1 MRPSPVR
8 PHPYRRVWKPLYW
21 NMDSTGYYILWMMQ
35 LENVT
40 EKVQQNLVLEGG
52 DPVFLSP
59 KRTYNSDQT
68 TMDLLPGIIYSFAAL
83 FIILDPL
90 LSVPIFAAMTK
101 GQTATEIHK
110 QAFIAVAVA
119 GSLMY
124 LFLIFNKMIFEILG
138 LSLPSFQIAGGI
150 LLFLLGIQ
158 EALGIEIG
166 HCKEH
171 AKTAA
176 GVVIGTP
183 LLCGPGTITTVML
196 LSKDYG
202 ILIPFVAITISLLAT
217 WAILYYSELIQR
229 ILGEVVTDIMGKV
242 LGMLVAAIA
251 VKIIAS
257 GVMALAGM

>member
-1 MRPSPVR
+1 MEEIFS
-8 PHPYRRVWKPLYW
+8 
-21 NMDSTGYYILWMMQ
+21 
-35 LENVT
+35 
-40 EKVQQNLVLEGG
+40 
-52 DPVFLSP
+52 
-59 KRTYNSDQT
+59 
-68 TMDLLPGIIYSFAAL
+68 GIIYSFAAL
-83 FIILDPL
+83 FIILDPI

-101 GQTATEIHK
+101 GLNPKEIHK

-119 GSLMY
+119 GGLMY
-124 LFLIFNKMIFEILG
+124 LFLIFNRMIFDVLG
-138 LSLPSFQIAGGI
+138 LNMPSFQIAGGI

-166 HCKEH
+166 HSKEH
-171 AKTAA
+171 SKTAA

-196 LSKDYG
+196 LSRDYG
-202 ILIPFVAITISLLAT
+202 ILIPFIAITLSLLAT
-217 WAILYYSELIQR
+217 WLVLYFAEKIQH

-257 GVMALAGM
+257 GVLAYIALI

>member
-1 MRPSPVR
+1 
-8 PHPYRRVWKPLYW
+8 
-21 NMDSTGYYILWMMQ
+21 MQ
-35 LENVT
+35 ELT
-40 EKVQQNLVLEGG
+40 
-52 DPVFLSP
+52 
-59 KRTYNSDQT
+59 
-68 TMDLLPGIIYSFAAL
+68 PGIIYSFAAL
-83 FIILDPL
+83 FIILDPI

-101 GQTATEIHK
+101 GQTSQEIHK

-119 GSLMY
+119 GGLMY
-124 LFLIFNKMIFEILG
+124 LFLIFNKTIFDILG
-138 LSLPSFQIAGGI
+138 LNMPSFQIAGGI

-171 AKTAA
+171 STTAA

-196 LSKDYG
+196 LSRDYG
-202 ILIPFVAITISLLAT
+202 LLIPFIAITLALAAT
-217 WAILYYSELIQR
+217 WLVLFFAEDIQR
-229 ILGEVVTDIMGKV
+229 ILGDVVTDIMGKV

-257 GVMALAGM
+257 GILAYIALI

>member
-1 MRPSPVR
+1 
-8 PHPYRRVWKPLYW
+8 
-21 NMDSTGYYILWMMQ
+21 MQ
-35 LENVT
+35 E
-40 EKVQQNLVLEGG
+40 LV
-52 DPVFLSP
+52 
-59 KRTYNSDQT
+59 
-68 TMDLLPGIIYSFAAL
+68 PGIIYSFAAL
-83 FIILDPL
+83 FIILDPI

-101 GQTATEIHK
+101 GQTSKEIHK

-119 GSLMY
+119 GGLMY
-124 LFLIFNKMIFEILG
+124 LFLIFNKTIFDILG
-138 LSLPSFQIAGGI
+138 LNMPSFQIAGGI

-171 AKTAA
+171 STTAA

-196 LSKDYG
+196 LSRDYG
-202 ILIPFVAITISLLAT
+202 LLIPFIAITLALVAT
-217 WAILYYSELIQR
+217 WLVLYFAEDIQR
-229 ILGEVVTDIMGKV
+229 ILGDVVTDIMGKV

-257 GVMALAGM
+257 GILAYIALI

>member
-1 MRPSPVR
+1 
-8 PHPYRRVWKPLYW
+8 
-21 NMDSTGYYILWMMQ
+21 MQ
-35 LENVT
+35 EM
-40 EKVQQNLVLEGG
+40 
-52 DPVFLSP
+52 LS
-59 KRTYNSDQT
+59 
-68 TMDLLPGIIYSFAAL
+68 GIIYSFAAL

-101 GQTATEIHK
+101 GQAPAEIHK

-119 GSLMY
+119 GGLMY
-124 LFLIFNKMIFEILG
+124 LFLIFNKLIFDILG
-138 LSLPSFQIAGGI
+138 LNMASFQIAGGI

-171 AKTAA
+171 SRTAA

-202 ILIPFVAITISLLAT
+202 ILIPFIAITLSLIAT
-217 WAILYYSELIQR
+217 WFVLYFSENIQR
-229 ILGEVVTDIMGKV
+229 VLGEVVTDIMGKV

-257 GVMALAGM
+257 GILAYIALV

>member
-1 MRPSPVR
+1 MEEIFS
-8 PHPYRRVWKPLYW
+8 
-21 NMDSTGYYILWMMQ
+21 
-35 LENVT
+35 
-40 EKVQQNLVLEGG
+40 
-52 DPVFLSP
+52 
-59 KRTYNSDQT
+59 
-68 TMDLLPGIIYSFAAL
+68 GIIYSFAAL
-83 FIILDPL
+83 FIILDPI

-101 GQTATEIHK
+101 GLNPKEIHK

-119 GSLMY
+119 GGLMY
-124 LFLIFNKMIFEILG
+124 LFLIFNRMIFDVLG
-138 LSLPSFQIAGGI
+138 LNMPSFQIAGGI

-166 HCKEH
+166 HCKDH
-171 AKTAA
+171 SKTAA

-196 LSKDYG
+196 LSRDYG
-202 ILIPFVAITISLLAT
+202 IIIPFIAVTLALLAT
-217 WAILYYSELIQR
+217 WLVLYYAEKIQH

-257 GVMALAGM
+257 GVLAYITLI

>member
-1 MRPSPVR
+1 
-8 PHPYRRVWKPLYW
+8 
-21 NMDSTGYYILWMMQ
+21 MQ
-35 LENVT
+35 
-40 EKVQQNLVLEGG
+40 
-52 DPVFLSP
+52 
-59 KRTYNSDQT
+59 
-68 TMDLLPGIIYSFAAL
+68 DLIPGIIYAFSAL

-101 GQTATEIHK
+101 GQTSAEIHK

-119 GSLMY
+119 GGLMY
-124 LFLIFNKMIFEILG
+124 IFLIFNTTIFNILG
-138 LSLPSFQIAGGI
+138 LKMPAFQIAGGF

-166 HCKEH
+166 HVKDH
-171 AKTAA
+171 VKSAA

-202 ILIPFVAITISLLAT
+202 LLIPFIAITLALLAT
-217 WAILYYSELIQR
+217 WLVLYFADTIQR
-229 ILGEVVTDIMGKV
+229 VLGAVVTDIMGKV

-251 VKIIAS
+251 VQIIAS
-257 GVMALAGM
+257 GVLAYIKIM